1 MKMKTVREVI
11 RRDGKHEEP
20 KSESGM
26 QQNTNEIVSSNQHD
40 MPDSPGS
47 IL

>member
-1 MKMKTVREVI
+1 MEMKTVREVI

-26 QQNTNEIVSSNQHD
+26 QQNINEIVSFSQRCTRSRR
-40 MPDSPGS
+40 P